1 MIRKFIFCMLCLVC
15 LCAAEE
21 GEKHPWS
28 TEFEN
33 NKIFS
38 NFQLEEQLEV
48 PDEFGQLDTS
58 KQDFVMRLSM
68 ENIKALYYSYG
79 YFSSDIE
86 LKIERNY
93 ITADSVERHY
103 IISIT
108 EGSRYTFGNITF
120 NTPDSNM
127 LPIKEGKLKTFKSR
141 YFSQDDI
148 AEDVQTIQRTYSEE
162 GFLHTQVSS
171 LEIIDTAQKKISV
184 EYKIDPGAKVIMG
197 NIKSKAM
204 RAADKGKRQKDQS
217 EGLSDTAWLS
227 SLWRIPKGE
236 TIDGKQYN
244 SFKNKLFSTQ
254 LFTQIKLEDSL
265 RTDGLSDVHLNVTER
280 VPGDAR
286 YGFFFEEIYGFGAQA
301 YARHKNFF
309 GRFNELSANFQIA
322 QHKQEITAGY
332 ANPLLF
338 GTSFT
343 FIPTAIR
350 FEDRLTFNHEK
361 INLPA
366 YPDSLED
373 RYEVIN
379 RGDLTFGITQN
390 IRFRGTFD
398 TRYVDKK
405 GSADAK
411 HQNKNNER
419 LFKLK
424 AETALTF
431 DFTDDYFNPTKGI
444 RMAPTAGI
452 GTNLNGGLN
461 SPKMVGNPYTYA
473 EMTTS
478 VYFPIFWT
486 FFGALSGSCGR
497 FFNKAIE
504 DDARVFYQGGSRSV
518 RGYDFRSI
526 FASYSET
533 KIEEVT
539 DSKGNTKIDTTD
551 VIHTGLTPIY
561 FRFNQEIRWTIPY
574 KRLRNWQLV
583 EFFDWA
589 KVTDDQ
595 SDIYKHESDASF
607 GFGIRYRW
615 QFLTFRLDYAFKKQF
630 QDMNMTEPFSWGRF
644 AFDLSQTF

>member
-1 MIRKFIFCMLCLVC
+1 MIRKFIFYLVC
-15 LCAAEE
+15 FACICVAEDAK
-21 GEKHPWS
+21 KHPWT

-58 KQDFVMRLSM
+58 KQDFVMRLSL
-68 ENIKALYYSYG
+68 ENIKTLYYSFG
-79 YFSSDIE
+79 YFSSSVE
-86 LKIERNY
+86 LKIDRDY
-93 ITADSVERHY
+93 TSADSVGRTY
-103 IISIT
+103 IIHIN
-108 EGSRYTFGNITF
+108 EGERYSFGGVTLV
-120 NTPDSNM
+120 TPDSNTFQ
-127 LPIKEGKLKTFKSR
+127 IKKNKLQTFKSR
-141 YFSQDDI
+141 YYSQDDI
-148 AEDVQTIQRTYSEE
+148 AEDIQTIQRIYSEE

-171 LEIIDTAQKKISV
+171 VELIDTVQKKISV
-184 EYKIDPGAKVIMG
+184 EYRIDPGAKVIMG
-197 NIKSKAM
+197 NIKSKAI
-204 RAADKGKRQKDQS
+204 RATDKGNRKKS
-217 EGLSDTAWLS
+217 TEEGLSDTAWLS

-254 LFTQIKLEDSL
+254 LFTQIKLDDSL

-309 GRFNELSANFQIA
+309 GRFNELSTNFQIA
-322 QHKQEITAGY
+322 QHKQEISAGY

-361 INLPA
+361 INPPA
-366 YPDSLED
+366 YPDSTEE

-379 RGDLTFGITQN
+379 RADLTFGITQN

-398 TRYVDKK
+398 TRYVDKNDEK
-405 GSADAK
+405 
-411 HQNKNNER
+411 

-424 AETALTF
+424 GETALTF
-431 DFTDDYFNPTKGI
+431 DFTNDYFNPTKGI
-444 RMAPTAGI
+444 RLAPTAGI

-461 SPKMVGNPYTYA
+461 SPRMIGNPYTYA

-486 FFGALSGSCGR
+486 IYGALSGSCGR
-497 FFNKAIE
+497 FFNEAIE

-518 RGYDFRSI
+518 RGYRFRSI
-526 FASYSET
+526 YASY
-533 KIEEVT
+533 EEAVD
-539 DSKGNTKIDTTD
+539 DSTNNIY
-551 VIHTGLTPIY
+551 TGLTPIY

-595 SDIYKHESDASF
+595 SDKYKHESDASF

-630 QDMNMTEPFSWGRF
+630 QDLNMTEPFAWGRF

>member
-1 MIRKFIFCMLCLVC
+1 MIRKFIFYLVC
-15 LCAAEE
+15 FACICVAEDAK
-21 GEKHPWS
+21 KHPWT

-58 KQDFVMRLSM
+58 KQDFVMRLSL
-68 ENIKALYYSYG
+68 ENIKALYYSFG
-79 YFSSDIE
+79 YFSSSVE
-86 LKIERNY
+86 LKIDRDY
-93 ITADSVERHY
+93 TSADSVGRTY
-103 IISIT
+103 IIHIN
-108 EGSRYTFGNITF
+108 EGERYSFGGVTLV
-120 NTPDSNM
+120 TPDSNTFQ
-127 LPIKEGKLKTFKSR
+127 IKKNKLQTFKSR
-141 YFSQDDI
+141 YYSQDDI
-148 AEDVQTIQRTYSEE
+148 AEDIQTIQRIYSEE

-171 LEIIDTAQKKISV
+171 VELIDTVQKKISV
-184 EYKIDPGAKVIMG
+184 EYRIDPGAKVIMG
-197 NIKSKAM
+197 NIKSKAI
-204 RAADKGKRQKDQS
+204 RATDKGNRKKS
-217 EGLSDTAWLS
+217 TEEGLSDTAWLS

-254 LFTQIKLEDSL
+254 LFTQIKLDDSL

-309 GRFNELSANFQIA
+309 GRFNELSTNFQIA
-322 QHKQEITAGY
+322 QHKQEISAGY

-361 INLPA
+361 INPPA
-366 YPDSLED
+366 YPDSTEE

-379 RGDLTFGITQN
+379 RADLTFGITQN

-398 TRYVDKK
+398 TRYVDKNDEK
-405 GSADAK
+405 
-411 HQNKNNER
+411 

-424 AETALTF
+424 GETALTF
-431 DFTDDYFNPTKGI
+431 DFTNDYFNPTKGI
-444 RMAPTAGI
+444 RLAPTAGI

-461 SPKMVGNPYTYA
+461 SPRMIGNPYTYA

-486 FFGALSGSCGR
+486 IYGALSGSCGR
-497 FFNKAIE
+497 FFNEAIE

-518 RGYDFRSI
+518 RGYRFRSI
-526 FASYSET
+526 YASYEET
-533 KIEEVT
+533 VD
-539 DSKGNTKIDTTD
+539 DSTNNIY
-551 VIHTGLTPIY
+551 TGLTPIY

-595 SDIYKHESDASF
+595 SDKYKHESDASF

-630 QDMNMTEPFSWGRF
+630 QDLNMTEPFAWGRF